1 MVMMGEWNGSWRR
14 RHLRQVPDMSDARWH
29 LQWRATRVQGRVA
42 RYGEAGEGTPFIFL
56 HGWGLRDRTYK
67 EALARLA
74 ASGVRVLAPSLPGFG
89 GTARLPNA
97 DFSMEGFASWVAEF
111 ARTVG
116 VRGPYYLGGHS
127 FGGGVAIVTA
137 HDHGEQCRLLV
148 LVNSIGGA
156 VWRAGENP
164 DVPDEFLAD
173 RPIWDWGIRFPG
185 ELAARSG
192 LARVAPV
199 IVQDAL
205 RNIVR
210 DPLGFW
216 RVGTL
221 ARQANLLGELED
233 LKRRGLPMVVL
244 WGNEDEI
251 LPGPSLDAIVDAAGT
266 EPVVVDGNHSWLLAD
281 PDRFGDIMTNVVA
294 MADGRAN

>member
-1 MVMMGEWNGSWRR
+1 
-14 RHLRQVPDMSDARWH
+14 MSDIRWH
-29 LQWRATRVQGRVA
+29 LRWRTTSVDGRTA
-42 RYGEAGEGTPFIFL
+42 RYGEAGAGMPFIFL

-67 EALARLA
+67 EALSRLA
-74 ASGVRVLAPSLPGFG
+74 ASGVWVLAPSLPGFG
-89 GTARLPNA
+89 GTESLP
-97 DFSMEGFASWVAEF
+97 DDEFSMEGYGAWVASF
-111 ARTVG
+111 ARAVG
-116 VRGPYYLGGHS
+116 VRGPFYLGGHS

-137 HDHGEQCRLLV
+137 HDHGEDCRLLV

-156 VWRAGENP
+156 VWRAGHNP
-164 DVPDEFLAD
+164 DVPEEFLGD
-173 RPIWDWGIRFPG
+173 RPIWDWGIRFPA
-185 ELAARSG
+185 ELARRSG

-205 RNIVR
+205 RNMVR

-221 ARQANLLGELED
+221 ARHANLLGELET

-251 LPGPSLDAIVDAAGT
+251 LPGPSLDAIVAAAGT

-294 MADGRAN
+294 MANGRAN